1 MALLLC
7 IIVALLLVLM
17 YSVIFV
23 SAQSQTE
30 IEKKVLWVDIKGFIS
45 SATSEN
51 IADAIDHIT
60 SDNNQSQYSAIILVL
75 DTPGGS
81 LDATLNILEIMQ
93 KSPVPIITYVFPQGT
108 SAWSAGTIILLAGDY
123 AAMSPVTTI
132 GSAQPVLG
140 TTPVND
146 TKVINALKEK
156 IVSVSEVHNRNV
168 TQAARFITDN
178 DNLTPEKAL
187 DRNVIEAIAGDPQDL
202 LSKADKATVTT
213 NKGVKVLDLSNAEVI
228 KHNPSLRVML
238 VDFLSNPLIAT
249 TFFTIGFFALIYG
262 LTSPGFGAEIAG
274 ASLIILGLVG
284 QGFDINWAAFAL
296 LAIGVGL
303 LAYELY
309 SPGFGALGIG
319 GIVVISIGSVLM
331 ITQPVRPLLI
341 QEEHLGNLAVLS
353 SLITLPFGILIGFI
367 TYKVWRSKHKS
378 KVDFMFQNSE
388 GTALD
393 EISNDK
399 DGFVLIGGEYW
410 QAKSL
415 KSDIKKGEKVRIIG
429 KQGHILIVESVI

>member
-1 MALLLC
+1 MALLMC
-7 IIVALLLVLM
+7 FMVALLLTLM
-17 YSVIFV
+17 FNVIFV

-30 IEKKVLWVDIKGFIS
+30 TEKKLLWIDIKGFIS

-51 IADAIDHIT
+51 LADAIDHIT
-60 SDNNQSQYSAIILVL
+60 SNNNQSQYSVIILVL

-93 KSPVPIITYVFPQGT
+93 KSPVPIITYVYPQGT

-187 DRNVIEAIAGDPQDL
+187 DRNVIEAIASDPQDL
-202 LSKADKATVTT
+202 LTKADKATVTT
-213 NKGVKVLDLSNAEVI
+213 NKGVRILDLSNAEIV
-228 KHNPSLRVML
+228 KHNPSLRVMF

-319 GIVVISIGSVLM
+319 GISVILVGSVLM

-341 QEEHLGNLAVLS
+341 QEEHLGNLAILS
-353 SLITLPFGILIGFI
+353 ALVTLPFGILIGFI
-367 TYKVWRSKHKS
+367 TYKVWRSKHKR

-393 EISNDK
+393 EISNTK
-399 DGFVLIGGEYW
+399 YGYVLIGGEYW
-410 QAKSL
+410 KAKSL
-415 KSDIKKGEKVRIIG
+415 KSDIKKGEKVKIIA
-429 KQGHILIVESVI
+429 KQGHLIIVESAI

>member
-1 MALLLC
+1 MASLLFIIIALLVIFC
-7 IIVALLLVLM
+7 
-17 YSVIFV
+17 SVMFV

-30 IEKKVLWVDIKGFIS
+30 IKKVLWVDIKGFIS
-45 SATSEN
+45 SATSQN
-51 IADAIDHIT
+51 MVDAIGHI
-60 SDNNQSQYSAIILVL
+60 SSGNNQSQYSAIILGL

-81 LDATLNILEIMQ
+81 LDATLNIIETMQ
-93 KSPVPIITYVFPQGT
+93 KSPIPIITYVFPQGT
-108 SAWSAGTIILLAGDY
+108 SAWSAGTIILLTGDY

-140 TTPVND
+140 TNPIND

-156 IVSVSEVHNRNV
+156 IVSVSEVHHRNV
-168 TQAARFITDN
+168 TQAARFITHN

-187 DRNVIEAIAGDPQDL
+187 DRNVIEAIAKDPQDL
-202 LSKADKATVTT
+202 LNKADKATITT
-213 NKGVKVLDLSNAEVI
+213 HKGIKVLDLSSAEVV

-249 TFFTIGFFALIYG
+249 TFLTIGFLVLIFG

-274 ASLIILGLVG
+274 AILIILGLVG

-309 SPGFGALGIG
+309 SPGFGGLGIG
-319 GIVVISIGSVLM
+319 GIAVISIGSVLM
-331 ITQPVRPLLI
+331 ITQPIRPLLI
-341 QEEHLGNLAVLS
+341 QEEHLGNLAMLS
-353 SLITLPFGILIGFI
+353 TLITLPFGILIGFI

-378 KVDFMFQNSE
+378 NVNFMFQNSE
-388 GTALD
+388 GTAL
-393 EISNDK
+393 EPISNNK
-399 DGFVLIGGEYW
+399 FGFVIIGGEYW
-410 QAKSL
+410 KARSIKSE
-415 KSDIKKGEKVRIIG
+415 IKKGEKVKIIG
-429 KQGHILIVESVI
+429 KQGHILIVESLQ